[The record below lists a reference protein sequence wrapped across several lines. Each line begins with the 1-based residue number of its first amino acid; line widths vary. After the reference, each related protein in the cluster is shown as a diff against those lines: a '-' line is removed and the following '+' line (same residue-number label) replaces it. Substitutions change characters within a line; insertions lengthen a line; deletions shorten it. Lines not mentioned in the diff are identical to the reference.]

1 MFAKVSVALLVA
13 HNGRPC
19 PRRIKVKSAEAK
31 VLRKAHI
38 EDIASSLGESMFF
51 RPSEVWQEHR
61 VFWEKTDLAFWMQSD
76 PVPCLSPSFKET

>member
-1 MFAKVSVALLVA
+1 MFAKVSVALLVV

-31 VLRKAHI
+31 VLRKVHI

-61 VFWEKTDLAFWMQSD
+61 VFWEKTDLAQHS
-76 PVPCLSPSFKET
+76 